1 MAIDYAG
8 EIRELA
14 EEMKALILAHNYQR
28 PEIQDVADFA
38 GDSLDLCLRA
48 SEAGK
53 DFDYILFCGV
63 DFMAE
68 TANIITGKK
77 VLIPDLRARCP
88 MAGML
93 GAKSLREAKR
103 EHPGAGVVL
112 YINTLAEAKAEANV
126 ICTSSNCVDVIGSL
140 EQDEILF
147 GPDMNLAWY
156 AAQRSRKK
164 IIPVPPD
171 GHCIVHKLLI
181 HEEDV
186 LALKDAHPHAV
197 VLAHPEC
204 NPAVQKLAD
213 HVLSTNGMLRKAKAL
228 PEKEFIVV
236 TEEGLTYRM
245 KKEMPE
251 KNFYPIE
258 HAVCV
263 NMKRHTLEK
272 AYLALKNKSP
282 EVKVPEGI
290 ADRAR
295 GAIKRM
301 LEIKPKM

>member
-1 MAIDYAG
+1 MPEFKK
-8 EIRELA
+8 EIRKLA
-14 EEMKALILAHNYQR
+14 KENNALILAHNYQR
-28 PEIQDVADFA
+28 PEIQDVADFV

-48 SEAGK
+48 SKAGG
-53 DFDYILFCGV
+53 DIDYILFCGV

-68 TANIITGKK
+68 TANILTGKK

-93 GAKSLREAKR
+93 SAKRLREAKR

-112 YINTLAEAKAEANV
+112 YINTLAEAKAEADV
-126 ICTSSNCVDVIGSL
+126 ICTSSNCVEVIDSL

-147 GPDMNLAWY
+147 GPDINLAWY
-156 AAQRSRKK
+156 ASQRSRKK

-186 LALKDAHPHAV
+186 LALKDKHPRAV

-213 HVLSTNGMLRKAKAL
+213 YVLSTNGMLRKAKEL
-228 PEKEFIVV
+228 PNKEFIVV
-236 TEEGLTYRM
+236 TEEGLAYRM

-258 HAVCV
+258 HAICV

-272 AYLALKNKSP
+272 AYLALENKSP
-282 EVKVPEGI
+282 EVNVPEKI

-295 GAIKRM
+295 GAIKKM
-301 LEIKPKM
+301 LEIKSKM